1 MITIHHNF
9 DERKF
14 KWLWARYVKAGNIE
28 KHCVNSIPGTYS
40 KKFSGA
46 SNHDL
51 LNQPELVMDE
61 VPEGK
66 YEAIYFC
73 GVLKKGYLNKD
84 PLKNNYS
91 HNVHFAVK
99 PLKGAHDT
107 YDFEN
112 WHVEI
117 EDGILEKIPTTYE
130 LKEKFFTEEPYT
142 SHYYTCRIFRW
153 MVGHFFSEEL
163 QAQSLTDEDSKEI
176 KQGYFFA
183 EKIFTDF
190 NDDNQGNYWQQTF
203 NSKCIS
209 DFVFKK
215 KSSKSEQIKN
225 YLFEHGLINRNDI
238 RNFILSNVK
247 SPSKLF
253 QVGIEDYLET
263 VLTYQDRKFIKL

>member
-1 MITIHHNF
+1 MA
-9 DERKF
+9 
-14 KWLWARYVKAGNIE
+14 LARYVKSGNIE

-51 LNQPELVMDE
+51 LSQPELVMDE

-84 PLKNNYS
+84 PLKNNYP

-99 PLKGAHDT
+99 PVKGAHDT

-117 EDGILEKIPTTYE
+117 EDGVLENIPATYE

-153 MVGHFFSEEL
+153 MVGHFYPEEL
-163 QAQSLTDEDSKEI
+163 QAQQLTDKDLNEI
-176 KQGYFFA
+176 KRGYNFA
-183 EKIFTDF
+183 EEIFTDY
-190 NDDNQGNYWQQTF
+190 NDENQDSYWNQILK
-203 NSKCIS
+203 SKIS
-209 DFVFKK
+209 FDIVFKK
-215 KSSKSEQIKN
+215 RLSKSEQIKN
-225 YLFEHGLINRNDI
+225 YLFEHDLIKRNDLT
-238 RNFILSNVK
+238 NFILAKAK
-247 SPSKLF
+247 STSKLF
-253 QVGIEDYLET
+253 EIGVEEYLET
-263 VLTYQDRKFIKL
+263 VLTYQNRIFCKL

>member
-9 DERKF
+9 DETKF
-14 KWLWARYVKAGNIE
+14 KWLWARYVKSGNIE

-51 LNQPELVMDE
+51 LQQPELVMDE

-84 PLKNNYS
+84 PLKNNYP
-91 HNVHFAVK
+91 HNVHFAVR
-99 PLKGAHDT
+99 PVKGAHDT
-107 YDFEN
+107 YEFEN

-117 EDGILEKIPTTYE
+117 EGGVLENIPATYE
-130 LKEKFFTEEPYT
+130 LKEKFFIEEPYT

-153 MVGHFFSEEL
+153 MVGHFFPEEL
-163 QAQSLTDEDSKEI
+163 QAQNLTDKDRKEI
-176 KQGYFFA
+176 KDGYDFA
-183 EKIFTDF
+183 EKIFTDY
-190 NDDNQGNYWQQTF
+190 DDSNQNNYWQF
-203 NSKCIS
+203 SSNKIPS
-209 DFVFKK
+209 DIVFKK
-215 KSSKSEQIKN
+215 KLSKSEQIKN
-225 YLFEHGLINRNDI
+225 YLFEHDLIKREDL
-238 RNFILSNVK
+238 RKFILSKVT

-253 QVGIEDYLET
+253 QVGIEEYLEK
-263 VLTYQDRKFIKL
+263 VLTYQDRIFIGL